1 MESREKIKCPKC
13 GKTPKIKDSSLKL
26 FGIAKVEKI
35 KMYSCECGE
44 EFAIGKMV
52 DDALVIAKH
61 KLKTVVV
68 K

>member
-1 MESREKIKCPKC
+1 MESKKVNCPKC

-26 FGIAKVEKI
+26 FGFAKVNKV

-52 DDALVIAKH
+52 DSALLKSKNKLKVAIAK
-61 KLKTVVV
+61 
-68 K
+68 